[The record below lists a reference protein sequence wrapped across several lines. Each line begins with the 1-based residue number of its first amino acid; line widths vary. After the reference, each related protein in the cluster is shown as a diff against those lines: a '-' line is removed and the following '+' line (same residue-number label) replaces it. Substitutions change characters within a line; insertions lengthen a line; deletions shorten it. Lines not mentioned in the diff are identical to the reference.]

1 MSDKDE
7 ILKEEEEEDENL
19 LEDSD
24 YSKKSDFNKASVVQD
39 AVNKV
44 KDMRA
49 KEMRTGYYNYTYNK
63 DGSMKKEYIEDT
75 RKSYMGSVEYLR
87 QVLSHELATEK
98 RMITSLKT
106 FEEKKKKLFDKYSI
120 QVPKR
125 NNGSKISS
133 EKYIPEV
140 GEEISVEFLQNNL
153 GSPTKHRDGVKKGEY
168 DWEVNRYWSEMVEV
182 YDYLFSE
189 LNILIALKEY
199 FKQKSSF

>member
-1 MSDKDE
+1 MSDKD
-7 ILKEEEEEDENL
+7 KQEEEEDENL

-106 FEEKKKKLFDKYSI
+106 FEEKKKVLFDKYSV
-120 QVPKR
+120 QVPNR
-125 NNGSKISS
+125 NNGSKVST
-133 EKYIPEV
+133 ERYIPEV
-140 GEEISVEFLQNNL
+140 GEDINVEFICNRT
-153 GSPTKHRDGVKKGEY
+153 GESTKRSSGTKKGVY
-168 DWEVNRYWSEMVEV
+168 DWEVNRYWNEMVEV